1 MEKYRM
7 KRLLAL
13 MIFAATIS
21 VPVVMASPATD
32 SLLAKYKSEGVSKID
47 ASKAK
52 SDWTKETKGED
63 GEMIS
68 CSTCHGTDFSKAG
81 KHRKTHKVIDPLSTR
96 VNTERFTDEKKIEK
110 WFKRNCNDTWG
121 RECTAQEKAD
131 FLTFLLAQ

>member
-1 MEKYRM
+1 M